1 MFLIVL
7 MNMEDTKEGIV
18 MDEAN
23 KVTYEEIL
31 NVLMEDETWEVPKEE
46 REMFRYGMEWFFIA
60 F

>member
-1 MFLIVL
+1 
-7 MNMEDTKEGIV
+7 MEEKS
-18 MDEAN
+18 

-31 NVLMEDETWEVPKEE
+31 NVLMEDETWEVPKDE